1 MGCCCNNRA
10 WDTVGIKGP
19 KRVQLFWKAINGR
32 LRPGRP
38 LALSEPEPT
47 RPFGIPLP
55 EPTYLHRPDLYL
67 HDFELF

>member
-32 LRPGRP
+32 SLKKS
-38 LALSEPEPT
+38 LAMYVKIHFIIKI
-47 RPFGIPLP
+47 FGPAIQIQ
-55 EPTYLHRPDLYL
+55 
-67 HDFELF
+67 